1 MGNEKLISKKEVLER
16 MRISYGQLYRWK
28 RKGLIPESWFI
39 RQSTFTGQ
47 ETFFPEDKIL
57 ERIEQI
63 KDMKG
68 DHPLDDLADV
78 ITQQVDEKL
87 QVAFDRLKQLKWFDD
102 SILETCRIDRS
113 RSTPLSIHETLCVAV
128 LSRLRKTAR
137 AEELDLVKRTLVEGR
152 NGLLDRMSEEKLNLY
167 LLRKKLSGGGISAEI
182 SIVIVATPRAV
193 FDPDIEQVEMID
205 LANLL
210 ERIKLDL
217 AKESESAPPERKAE
231 GTTEADNE
239 R

>member
-1 MGNEKLISKKEVLER
+1 MGEEKLISKKEVLER

-47 ETFFPEDKIL
+47 ETFFPESKIL

-63 KDMKG
+63 KEMKG

-78 ITQQVDEKL
+78 ITQQVNEKL
-87 QVAFDRLKQLKWFDD
+87 QVAFDRLQQLKWFDD
-102 SILETCRIDRS
+102 SILETCKIDRG

-128 LSRLRKTAR
+128 LSRLRKVAR
-137 AEELDLVKRTLVEGR
+137 AEELELVQRTLVEGR
-152 NGLLDRMSEEKLNLY
+152 NGLFDRVSEETLNLY
-167 LLRKKLSGGGISAEI
+167 LLRKRLSGGGISAEI
-182 SIVIVATPRAV
+182 SIVTVAAPRAV
-193 FDPDIEQVEMID
+193 FDPDIEQVETVD
-205 LANLL
+205 LAHLL

-217 AKESESAPPERKAE
+217 AKESEGAPPERTAE
-231 GTTEADNE
+231 GITEADDE

>member
-1 MGNEKLISKKEVLER
+1 MSDQKLISKKDVLER

-39 RQSTFTGQ
+39 RRSTFTGQ

-63 KDMKG
+63 KEMKG
-68 DHPLDDLADV
+68 DHPLDDLAEV
-78 ITQQVDEKL
+78 ITEHVNAKL
-87 QVAFDRLKQLKWFDD
+87 QVAFDRLQQLKWFDET
-102 SILETCRIDRS
+102 ILETCGIDRG
-113 RSTPLSIHETLCVAV
+113 RATPLSIHETLCVAV
-128 LSRLRKTAR
+128 LSRLRKSAR
-137 AEELDLVKRTLVEGR
+137 PEELALVKRTLSERR
-152 NGLLDRMSEEKLNLY
+152 NGLLDRIGDEKLSLY

-182 SIVIVATPRAV
+182 SLVTVSSPKAI
-193 FDPDIEQVEMID
+193 FDPEIEQVETVD
-205 LANLL
+205 LGHIL

-217 AKESESAPPERKAE
+217 AKESEGEPPER
-231 GTTEADNE
+231 TTEGNTEAG